1 MTQENKNFILAMV
14 LSLAVIVVWQIF
26 FGQPALQESREQAA
40 IQQQQQQKTTQ
51 GTAATGSEGVPQAPS
66 DAVAGTPAPQTTP
79 GAIPAPGG
87 ALALPRDAV
96 LQQSARL
103 IIETPK
109 VSGSINLVGARLD
122 DLRLKDYHETVDDS
136 SPTIVLLSPAG
147 AEGAFFADQGWVAP
161 AGQVITLPKGDTV
174 WTAPAGAQL
183 TPASPVTLTWDNGAG
198 VVFSKVF
205 SIDENYM
212 ISVRQEVANKTAD
225 PLNLFPYARI
235 QRHGIPPVTGIYVL
249 HEGLLSV
256 LDDTLEEIT
265 YANAVKSGV
274 EAYSQKSTG
283 GWLGITDKYWAAA
296 LVPDQKIE
304 FTGALRHLTIGGKDG
319 FQADYLASKPVSAAP
334 GGSVTFDSRIF
345 AGAKQSYL
353 IDDYQEQLS
362 IHNFELMIDWGW
374 FYFITK
380 PLFKVLHFFNGVVGN
395 FGIAIL
401 IVTVLLKLLFFPLQN
416 KSYASMSK
424 MKKLA
429 PEMEKIKTRF
439 PDDRA
444 KQQQAMME
452 LYKNQ
457 EVSPLSGCWPIL
469 IQIPVFFALYKVIY
483 VTIEMRHAPFFGW
496 LQDLSAPDPT
506 SLFNLFGLLPFTPP
520 HFLMIGVLP
529 IIMGITMWVQMRL
542 NPAPPD
548 PIQAQIFNWMPL
560 FFTFL
565 LASFPAGL
573 VLYWA
578 WNNSLSILQQSFI
591 MKKHGVEIDL
601 LGNMRQSLGLGKKK
615 DEPDKKSG

>member
-1 MTQENKNFILAMV
+1 MNSEMKNYILAIA
-14 LSLAVIVVWQIF
+14 LSLGVIILWQTY
-26 FGQPALQESREQAA
+26 FGSPAMRQIQEQAA
-40 IQQQQQQKTTQ
+40 TQQEQQVAPGSTQ
-51 GTAATGSEGVPQAPS
+51 TGDAGVPQAP
-66 DAVAGTPAPQTTP
+66 AAGTGAGVPQ
-79 GAIPAPGG
+79 AAPGG
-87 ALALPRDAV
+87 SVVPGAALALPRDAV
-96 LQQSARL
+96 LGQSKRVT
-103 IIETPK
+103 IDTPLL
-109 VSGSINLVGARLD
+109 SGSINLTGARLD
-122 DLRLKDYHETVDDS
+122 DLRLKEYHETVDDA

-147 AEGAFFADQGWVAP
+147 SSGAFFAEQGWVAP
-161 AGQVITLPKGDTV
+161 SGQTLKLPNAETV
-174 WTAPAGAQL
+174 WSPSGNTTL
-183 TPASPVTLTWDNGAG
+183 TPSAPVTLSWDNGEG
-198 VVFSKVF
+198 LLFEQTF
-205 SIDENYM
+205 SIDDNYM
-212 ISVRQEVANKTAD
+212 VTIRQDITNNTSAAINV
-225 PLNLFPYARI
+225 FPYARV
-235 QRHGIPPVTGIYVL
+235 QRIGIPKITGIYVL

-256 LDDTLEEIT
+256 LGETLEELT
-265 YANAVKSGV
+265 YSDAQENGA
-274 EAYSQKSTG
+274 EAYSSKSTG

-296 LVPDQKIE
+296 LIPDQKQEI
-304 FTGALRHLTIGGKDG
+304 TGSLRHLTIANKDA
-319 FQADYLASKPVSAAP
+319 FQADYLAAQPVGAAP
-334 GGSVTFDSRIF
+334 GAKTSVESRVF
-345 AGAKQSYL
+345 AGAKKSYL
-353 IDDYQEQLS
+353 IDSYQEQLG
-362 IHNFELMIDWGW
+362 INNFELMIDWGW

-380 PLFKVLHFFNGVVGN
+380 PLFKVLHFFNEMVGN

-401 IVTVLLKLLFFPLQN
+401 IVTVLLKLLFYPLQN

-452 LYKNQ
+452 MYKKEQ
-457 EVSPLSGCWPIL
+457 VSPLSGCWPIL

-483 VTIEMRHAPFFGW
+483 VTIEMRHAPFFLW

-520 HFLMIGVLP
+520 QFLLIGVLP
-529 IIMGITMWVQMRL
+529 ILMGITMWVQMRL

-573 VLYWA
+573 VLYWT
-578 WNNSLSILQQSFI
+578 WNNLLSILQQSYI

-601 LGNMRQSLGLGKKK
+601 LGNMKASLGLDKKK
-615 DEPDKKSG
+615 DQPEKKSD

>member
-1 MTQENKNFILAMV
+1 MNSEMKNYILAIA
-14 LSLAVIVVWQIF
+14 LSLGVIIFWQTY
-26 FGQPALQESREQAA
+26 FGNPAKQQLQEQAA
-40 IQQQQQQKTTQ
+40 TQQQQQQQQQVTPGQ
-51 GTAATGSEGVPQAPS
+51 PQPGDAGVPQAP
-66 DAVAGTPAPQTTP
+66 AAGTGTGVPQ
-79 GAIPAPGG
+79 AAPGG
-87 ALALPRDAV
+87 SAVPGAALALPREAV
-96 LQQSARL
+96 LGQSNRVQ
-103 IIETPK
+103 IDTPLL
-109 VSGSINLVGARLD
+109 SGSINLTGARLD
-122 DLRLKDYHETVDDS
+122 DLRLKAYHETVDDT

-147 AEGAFFADQGWVAP
+147 SSGAFFTEQGWVAP
-161 AGQVITLPKGDTV
+161 SGQTLKLPTAETV
-174 WTAPAGAQL
+174 WSTSGNTTL
-183 TPASPVTLTWDNGAG
+183 TPSAPVTLEWDNGEG
-198 VVFSKVF
+198 LLFKQTF
-205 SIDENYM
+205 SIDDNYM
-212 ISVRQEVANKTAD
+212 VTIGQEITNKTSAAV
-225 PLNLFPYARI
+225 NLFPYARV
-235 QRHGIPPVTGIYVL
+235 QRIGIPEITGIYVL

-256 LDDTLEEIT
+256 LGDTLEELS
-265 YANAVKSGV
+265 YSDAQENAAD
-274 EAYSQKSTG
+274 AYSSKSTG

-296 LVPDQKIE
+296 LIPDQKQEI
-304 FTGALRHLTIGGKDG
+304 TGSLRHLTIANNDA
-319 FQADYLASKPVSAAP
+319 FQADYLATQPISVAP
-334 GGSVTFDSRIF
+334 GANASVESRVF
-345 AGAKQSYL
+345 AGAKKSYL
-353 IDDYQEQLS
+353 IDGYQEQLGIS
-362 IHNFELMIDWGW
+362 NFELMIDWGW

-380 PLFKVLHFFNGVVGN
+380 PLFKVLHYINAGVGN

-452 LYKNQ
+452 MYKK
-457 EVSPLSGCWPIL
+457 ESVSPLSGCWPIL

-520 HFLMIGVLP
+520 LFLMIGVLP
-529 IIMGITMWVQMRL
+529 ILMGITMWVQMRL

-573 VLYWA
+573 VLYWT
-578 WNNSLSILQQSFI
+578 WNNLLSILQQSYI
-591 MKKHGVEIDL
+591 MKKHGVDINL
-601 LGNMRQSLGLGKKK
+601 LGNMKASLGLDKKK
-615 DEPDKKSG
+615 DQPEK

>member
-1 MTQENKNFILAMV
+1 MTSENKNFILAMI

-26 FGQPALQESREQAA
+26 FGQPALKQVQQQAA
-40 IQQQQQQKTTQ
+40 TQQTTT
-51 GTAATGSEGVPQAPS
+51 GNAPAATPGIPQAP
-66 DAVAGTPAPQTTP
+66 AITGEEVVPPATP
-79 GAIPAPGG
+79 GVSAVPG
-87 ALALPRDAV
+87 ASLALPRETV
-96 LQQSARL
+96 LQQTSRVT
-103 IIETPK
+103 ITTPK
-109 VSGSINLVGARLD
+109 VSGSINLKGARLD

-136 SPTIVLLSPAG
+136 SPTIVLLSPVGTIG
-147 AEGAFFADQGWVAP
+147 AYFAEQGWAVP
-161 AGQVITLPKGDTV
+161 AKQTTMVPNVDTV
-174 WTAPAGAQL
+174 WSVASGSTLEPQ
-183 TPASPVTLTWDNGAG
+183 SPVTLSWDNGEG
-198 VVFSKVF
+198 VVFSKNF

-212 ISVRQEVANKTAD
+212 VTINQGIANESGQ

-235 QRHGIPPVTGIYVL
+235 QRQGKPKVAGIYVL
-249 HEGLLSV
+249 HEGLLSF
-256 LDDTLEEIT
+256 LGDKLEEIT
-265 YANAVKSGV
+265 YSNAADLETPYAS
-274 EAYSQKSTG
+274 KSTG
-283 GWLGITDKYWAAA
+283 GWLGVTDKYWATA
-296 LVPDQKIE
+296 LVPDQKVA
-304 FTGALRHLTIGGKDG
+304 FTGSLRHLKIGDVDSY
-319 FQADYLASKPVSAAP
+319 QADYLTAQPVSVAA
-334 GGSVTFDSRIF
+334 GATGSFESRIF

-353 IDDYQEQLS
+353 IDSYQEKLGV
-362 IHNFELMIDWGW
+362 HNFELMIDWGW

-380 PLFKVLHFFNGVVGN
+380 PLFKLLHWIHGLIGN
-395 FGIAIL
+395 FGFAIL

-429 PEMEKIKTRF
+429 PEMEKIKIRF

-452 LYKNQ
+452 LYKT
-457 EVSPLSGCWPIL
+457 EKVSPLSGCLPIV

-483 VTIEMRHAPFFGW
+483 VTIEMRHAPFIGY

-520 HFLMIGVLP
+520 HFLMIGFLP
-529 IIMGITMWVQMRL
+529 IIMGITMWIQMRL

-573 VLYWA
+573 VLYWT
-578 WNNSLSILQQSFI
+578 WNNTLSILQQSFI
-591 MKKHGVEIDL
+591 MKKHGVDINL
-601 LGNMRQSLGLGKKK
+601 LGNIKKSLGLDKKK
-615 DEPDKKSG
+615 EEPGK